1 MPLINIEEPQNQS
14 IHSSEIVIG
23 IDFGTTN
30 SLVAHSI
37 NSKPYVIP
45 NSQGLNKLPS
55 IVSFNH
61 EGNVISIG
69 SKEKHYIAITSV
81 KRLLGKSTEEILNSN
96 AIGQEIKELLV
107 KNTNITNLKIADK
120 TISPIEISA
129 RIINQLKLQAEQY
142 FNQKIKK
149 AVISVPAHFDDTAR
163 NSIKQAAI
171 IADLE
176 VLRLISEPTAAAYSY
191 GLDKGSNGIYLVYDF
206 GGGTF
211 DVSLLKIKNKIFQV
225 IATGGDNQLG
235 GNDIDYLIRDYLCNK
250 LTLNQDHF
258 STEFLVLITEHCKI
272 AKEHL
277 TNNEFFNQTIK
288 YNGKN
293 LKLHITR
300 TEFEQV
306 ISNIISQTIHI
317 TNQVIEESKVSE
329 QLKGIILV
337 GGSSN
342 IPLIKKLLKQT
353 FKVQILSDLNPETVV
368 ATGAALQAENL
379 TSSNQHLLIDV
390 VPLSLGLEVMGGI
403 TEILIP
409 RNSPIPIAITKK
421 FTTYANNQTAINF
434 HIVQGEREIAADC
447 RSLAKFTLSN
457 LPLGPAGSVSVEV
470 TFAIDADGLLFVSTS
485 EQRTGIC
492 EFITIKSA
500 LNISGEE
507 VNKILE
513 NAYQNN
519 LLDYNK
525 KQLNE
530 TITKANFMIS
540 NIKQL
545 IDQNTNLISSDNM
558 NLIENVI
565 QRLQKS
571 IKSGHISAIQ
581 EDMKQLEDYFKSSL
595 LNSSLK
601 LALQGKNID
610 KLLNNKLQ

>member
-14 IHSSEIVIG
+14 IHTSEIVVG

-37 NSKPYVIP
+37 NSKAYVIA

-61 EGNVISIG
+61 EGNVIFIG

-81 KRLLGKSTEEILNSN
+81 KRLLGKSTEEILNSS

-107 KNTNITNLKIADK
+107 KNTNITSLKIADK

-129 RIINQLKLQAEQY
+129 KIINQLKLQAEQY

-149 AVISVPAHFDDTAR
+149 AVISVPAHFDDAAR
-163 NSIKQAAI
+163 NSIKQAAK
-171 IADLE
+171 IADLD

-191 GLDKGSNGIYLVYDF
+191 GLDKGSNGVYLVYDF

-235 GNDIDYLIRDYLCNK
+235 GNDIDYLIRDHLCNK
-250 LTLNQDHF
+250 LTLNQDHL

-293 LKLHITR
+293 LKLYITR

-306 ISNIISQTIHI
+306 ISHIISKTIHI
-317 TNQVIEESKVSE
+317 TNQVIEESKISE

-434 HIVQGEREIAADC
+434 HIVQGEREMAANC

-470 TFAIDADGLLFVSTS
+470 TFAIDVDGLLFVSTS
-485 EQRTGIC
+485 EQRTGIF
-492 EFITIKSA
+492 EFVTIKSA
-500 LNISGEE
+500 LNISREE
-507 VNKILE
+507 VNKNLE

-525 KQLNE
+525 KQLHE
-530 TITKANFMIS
+530 AITKANFMIS

-545 IDQNTNLISSDNM
+545 IAQNTNLISPYNM

-565 QRLQKS
+565 QHLQKS
-571 IKSGHISAIQ
+571 IKSDHIRAIQ
-581 EDMKQLEDYFKSSL
+581 EGIKQLEDFKSFL

-601 LALQGKNID
+601 LALQGKSID
-610 KLLNNKLQ
+610 KLLNNKLK

>member
-14 IHSSEIVIG
+14 IHTSEIVVG

-37 NSKPYVIP
+37 NSKAYVIA

-81 KRLLGKSTEEILNSN
+81 KRLLGKSTEEILNSS

-107 KNTNITNLKIADK
+107 KNTNITSLKIADK

-129 RIINQLKLQAEQY
+129 KIINQLKLQAEQY

-149 AVISVPAHFDDTAR
+149 AVISVPAHFDDAAR
-163 NSIKQAAI
+163 NSIKQAAK
-171 IADLE
+171 IADLD

-191 GLDKGSNGIYLVYDF
+191 GLDKGSNGVYLVYDF

-250 LTLNQDHF
+250 LTLNQDHL

-277 TNNEFFNQTIK
+277 TNNKFFNQTIK
-288 YNGKN
+288 YNGQN
-293 LKLHITR
+293 LKLYITR

-306 ISNIISQTIHI
+306 ISHIISKTIHI
-317 TNQVIEESKVSE
+317 TNQVIQESKISE

-409 RNSPIPIAITKK
+409 RNSPIPIAIIKK

-434 HIVQGEREIAADC
+434 HIVQGEREMAADC

-457 LPLGPAGSVSVEV
+457 LPLGPAGSISVEV
-470 TFAIDADGLLFVSTS
+470 TFAIDVDGLLFVSTS
-485 EQRTGIC
+485 EQRTGIY

-530 TITKANFMIS
+530 AITKANFMIN
-540 NIKQL
+540 NINQL
-545 IDQNTNLISSDNM
+545 IAQNTNLISPDNM

-565 QRLQKS
+565 QHLQKS

-581 EDMKQLEDYFKSSL
+581 EGIKQLEDFKSFL

-610 KLLNNKLQ
+610 KLLNNKLK

>member
-14 IHSSEIVIG
+14 IHSSEIVVG

-96 AIGQEIKELLV
+96 TIGQEIKELLV

-191 GLDKGSNGIYLVYDF
+191 GLDKGSNGVYLVYDF

-250 LTLNQDHF
+250 LTLNQDHL

-434 HIVQGEREIAADC
+434 HIVQGEREMAANC

-470 TFAIDADGLLFVSTS
+470 TFAIDVDGLLFVSTS
-485 EQRTGIC
+485 EQRTGIF
-492 EFITIKSA
+492 EFVTIKSA
-500 LNISGEE
+500 LNISREE
-507 VNKILE
+507 VNENLE

-525 KQLNE
+525 KQLHE
-530 TITKANFMIS
+530 AITKANFMIS

-545 IDQNTNLISSDNM
+545 IAQNTNLISTDNM

-565 QRLQKS
+565 QHLQKS
-571 IKSGHISAIQ
+571 VKSDHISAIQ
-581 EDMKQLEDYFKSSL
+581 EGIKQLEDFKSFL

-610 KLLNNKLQ
+610 KLLNNKLK